1 MQIISID
8 NNIKYN
14 IIELIRPII
23 DVLNKEDKEKCFYID
38 EKEKKSDDYFIDFVI
53 ENELQSLIFEY
64 NDKEPKNI
72 LMSQTIS
79 YFARGGKFCL
89 KKLYPNQESISFYFI
104 VYIPEENGLFSH
116 DDKKNIL
123 CINLI

>member
-1 MQIISID
+1 LQIISID

-89 KKLYPNQESISFYFI
+89 KKLYFHMTI
-104 VYIPEENGLFSH
+104 
-116 DDKKNIL
+116 KKIY
-123 CINLI
+123 CA